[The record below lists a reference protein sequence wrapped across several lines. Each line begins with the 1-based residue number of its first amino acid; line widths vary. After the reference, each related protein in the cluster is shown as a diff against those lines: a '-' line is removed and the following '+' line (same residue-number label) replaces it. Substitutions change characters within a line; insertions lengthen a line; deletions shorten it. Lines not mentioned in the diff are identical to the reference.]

1 MHAYRTHTCG
11 ALRLSD
17 AGRPARLSGW
27 VHRKRDHGQLLFIDL
42 RDHYGITQCVI
53 DVSSPLFVA
62 ADALRLESVLTLTGQ
77 VAARSLDTI
86 NPRLDTGE
94 VELVIAELEVRSE
107 AAPLPFPV
115 NSEAETPED
124 MRLTYRFLDL
134 RRERMHANIMLRA
147 QVITSIRRRMVEQG
161 FTEFQTPILTAD
173 SPEGA
178 RPYYVPSRLHPGE
191 FYALPQAPQQFKQIL
206 MVAGFDRYFQIAPC
220 FRDEASRADRAP
232 GEFYQLDLE
241 MSFVTQEDVF
251 AAVEP
256 VLHGVF
262 EEFGGGRTVSPAPF
276 RRIPYTEA
284 LLSYASDKP
293 DLRNPIVMH
302 DMTDH
307 FRGSGFRVFASMIA
321 SDSTVR
327 VRAIPAP
334 GGGNRA
340 FCDRMN
346 SWAQG
351 EQQPGL
357 GYIFF
362 RDGEGVGAIANNIG
376 PERTAAICAELGL
389 YDGDAVFFVCG
400 APKSFLPFASDA
412 RLKIGRELGLT
423 DEGAFQFCWI
433 TDFPMYEL
441 NEETGKIDFSHNPF
455 SMPQGGLDALEKN
468 DPLSILA
475 HQYDIVCNG
484 VELASGAIR
493 NHRPDI
499 MYKAF
504 AIAGYDAAEVEARF
518 LAVLNAFRYGAPPHG
533 GLAPGIDRI
542 VRLLADTPNI
552 REVIAFPMNQHAR
565 DLMMQAPAPVS
576 PARLRE
582 LHIRL
587 DLPPTRSANR

>member
-11 ALRLSD
+11 ALRLAD
-17 AGRPARLSGW
+17 AGRPVRLSGW

-53 DVSSPLFVA
+53 DVSSPLFAA
-62 ADALRLESVLTLTGQ
+62 ADALRLESVLTLTGR
-77 VAARSLDTI
+77 VAARSPDTI
-86 NPRLDTGE
+86 NPKLDTGE

-147 QVITSIRRRMVEQG
+147 QVITSIRQRMVEQG

-262 EEFGGGRTVSPAPF
+262 EEFGGGRKVSPAPF

-284 LLSYASDKP
+284 MLSYASDKP

-302 DMTDH
+302 DTTEH

-321 SDSTVR
+321 GDTKVR

-334 GGGNRA
+334 RGGNRA

-351 EQQPGL
+351 EGQPGL

-362 RDGEGVGAIANNIG
+362 RAGEGVGAIANNIG
-376 PERTAAICAELGL
+376 PERTAAIGAELRL
-389 YDGDAVFFVCG
+389 DDGDAVFFVCG
-400 APKSFLPFASDA
+400 APKTFEPFASDA

-423 DEGAFQFCWI
+423 KDDAFQFCWI

-441 NEETGKIDFSHNPF
+441 NEETGKIEFSHNPF
-455 SMPQGGLDALEKN
+455 SMPQGGREALESE

-552 REVIAFPMNQHAR
+552 REVIAFPMNQQAR
-565 DLMMQAPAPVS
+565 DLLMQAPAPVS
-576 PARLRE
+576 PERLRE

-587 DLPPTRSANR
+587 DLPPTRSTNR

>member
-1 MHAYRTHTCG
+1 
-11 ALRLSD
+11 
-17 AGRPARLSGW
+17 

-53 DVSSPLFVA
+53 DVSSPLFAA
-62 ADALRLESVLTLTGQ
+62 ADALRLESVVTMTGR
-77 VAARSLDTI
+77 VAARSPDTI
-86 NPRLDTGE
+86 NPNLDTGE

-161 FTEFQTPILTAD
+161 FSEFQTPILTAD

-262 EEFGGGRTVSPAPF
+262 EEFGSGREVSPTPF

-302 DMTDH
+302 DMTEH
-307 FRGSGFRVFASMIA
+307 FRGSGFRVFANMIA
-321 SDSTVR
+321 GDPKVR

-351 EQQPGL
+351 EGQPGL

-389 YDGDAVFFVCG
+389 DDGDAVFFVCG
-400 APKSFLPFASDA
+400 APKTFMPFACDA

-423 DEGAFQFCWI
+423 KEGAFQFCWI

-441 NEETGKIDFSHNPF
+441 NEETGKTDFSHNPF
-455 SMPQGGLDALEKN
+455 SMPQGGLDALEN
-468 DPLSILA
+468 EDPLSILA

-493 NHRPDI
+493 NHRPEI

-504 AIAGYDAAEVEARF
+504 AIAGYGAAEVEARF

-552 REVIAFPMNQHAR
+552 REVIAFPMNQQAR
-565 DLMMQAPAPVS
+565 DLLMQAPAPIS
-576 PARLRE
+576 PERLRE

-587 DLPPTRSANR
+587 DLPPTRRANR